1 MLLSTRD
8 YLASRPMPTVTFEKS
23 LFVANELERLAA
35 DRPMEKVESRY
46 GKVSTWIGVL
56 EGAQCRRPSQKIIHS
71 FHILVC
77 HMRFTQDVSVEA
89 AIRASGRH
97 TGMEGGVA
105 VGSCGG

>member
-56 EGAQCRRPSQKIIHS
+56 EGHSAGAQARKSTHS
-71 FHILVC
+71 FHTLVC
-77 HMRFTQDVSVEA
+77 HMRFTQDVSIEA